1 MSHGLLVFVSFAS
14 LAVVIWGIID
24 VARRPAPA
32 LATKWKALWI
42 AGMLAG
48 WFLFGIIGTMVS
60 VFYLAGPRRRLNAG
74 HYSNR
79 Y

>member
-1 MSHGLLVFVSFAS
+1 MLVFVSFAS

-24 VARRPAPA
+24 VARRPA
-32 LATKWKALWI
+32 LAVAPKWKALWI
-42 AGMLAG
+42 AGMIGG
-48 WFLFGIIGTMVS
+48 WLLFGIIGAIVS

-74 HYSNR
+74 RYSNR

>member
-1 MSHGLLVFVSFAS
+1 MLVFVSFAS

-24 VARRPAPA
+24 VARRPALA
-32 LATKWKALWI
+32 LDPKWKALWI
-42 AGMLAG
+42 VGMIGG
-48 WFLFGIIGTMVS
+48 WFLFGVIGAIVS
-60 VFYLAGPRRRLNAG
+60 AFYLAGPRRRLNAG

>member
-1 MSHGLLVFVSFAS
+1 MGHGLAVFVSVVS

-24 VARRPAPA
+24 VARRPASV

-42 AGMLAG
+42 AGMAAG
-48 WFLFGIIGTMVS
+48 WFLFGIVGAIVS
-60 VFYLAGPRRRLNAG
+60 AFYLAGPRRRLKAG
-74 HYSNR
+74 GYSNR